1 MNRTLRADYREPSV
15 GPAPWGAVAGLD
27 SHQQAEIEAGHMKQ
41 VALLDVLASS
51 EPDPAPAASPVQR
64 MLEAPFDQFRPLF
77 SHGLSD
83 HRRYPD
89 AVVVHGASRLMVAT
103 PRVQTVAF
111 GLSDSRP
118 PWPTVQTF
126 EDIPGEI
133 AFVRDQFR
141 RIVRAWRCGS
151 DPSQTFL
158 SGFQRLLQSRGVP
171 LVRFLN
177 LDRNDRAGVQAH
189 RVLWLVRQM
198 RSAILHLGYLRLG
211 IDL

>member
-1 MNRTLRADYREPSV
+1 MAHR
-15 GPAPWGAVAGLD
+15 
-27 SHQQAEIEAGHMKQ
+27 
-41 VALLDVLASS
+41 
-51 EPDPAPAASPVQR
+51 PD
-64 MLEAPFDQFRPLF
+64 L
-77 SHGLSD
+77 
-83 HRRYPD
+83 
-89 AVVVHGASRLMVAT
+89 
-103 PRVQTVAF
+103 
-111 GLSDSRP
+111 
-118 PWPTVQTF
+118 

-171 LVRFLN
+171 LSLPE
-177 LDRNDRAGVQAH
+177 LDRNDRAGVRPTRA
-189 RVLWLVRQM
+189 LACTPM